1 MARRHARDATSTR
14 AALSGAHI
22 ARGENSP
29 SGTVPRI
36 RSGLA
41 RGGFARVHR
50 VHRRNVKFA
59 ARSSSLFP
67 AKGKQPGLFRAKPPR
82 DLKTRLFAAM
92 RESARNLAPS
102 SSTPGGRAAGGG
114 DGCSAFYGEIWI
126 FACVRERA
134 PLFTSNNRERAAL
147 AGAARLAAIVDL
159 TVECDFS
166 WRNCLG
172 DG

>member
-50 VHRRNVKFA
+50 VHRCNVKFA

-67 AKGKQPGLFRAKPPR
+67 AKGKEPGLFRAKPRR

-102 SSTPGGRAAGGG
+102 SSTPGGRSGGG
-114 DGCSAFYGEIWI
+114 
-126 FACVRERA
+126 A
-134 PLFTSNNRERAAL
+134 PLSTAKYGFSLAYAKGRRFLRAITASERRSPAL
-147 AGAARLAAIVDL
+147 RDWPRLL
-159 TVECDFS
+159 T
-166 WRNCLG
+166 
-172 DG
+172 